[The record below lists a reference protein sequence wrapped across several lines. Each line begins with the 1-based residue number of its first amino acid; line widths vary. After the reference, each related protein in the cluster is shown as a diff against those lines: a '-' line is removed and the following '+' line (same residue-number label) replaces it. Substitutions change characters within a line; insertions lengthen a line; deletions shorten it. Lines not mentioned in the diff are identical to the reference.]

1 MAITQKRRRFCQYIV
16 SGANQT
22 EAARQAGYKEKSAK
36 AIGSQLMALDEVKD
50 CIAELRALDAKGT
63 IPIKEDVGLALL
75 CKDPI
80 QKLMELMNCDDPLI
94 ELQAATKLLPYFYL
108 KKSESDAPKR
118 IGIKE
123 LKEAN
128 AIEATTESKYSTLS
142 NQLNNTYEHEE

>member
-1 MAITQKRRRFCQYIV
+1 
-16 SGANQT
+16 
-22 EAARQAGYKEKSAK
+22 
-36 AIGSQLMALDEVKD
+36 MALDEVKD